1 MGLGAAVKQKS
12 VDVPDGEAH
21 ARESARQRAISL
33 ALREWTL
40 WYTQDN
46 GPCRGYASYSKNGHT
61 EHVELHST
69 AGRLA
74 LSRLIY
80 KATGK
85 APSRRD
91 LEDTLDALEAIAIFD
106 SPHFPVHVRVADLGS
121 KVYLDLANDDWQV
134 AEVTASGW
142 TIISSDQAPI
152 KFRRPT
158 GTLPLPIPSLDG
170 DLLEISKFIN
180 ADQSGLIL
188 AICWLLDTL
197 TDRGPHPILAIGGRH
212 GSAKSTAT
220 SVLQRMVDPRVAE
233 RRSPPRNERD
243 LAVAATNS
251 WVTGFDNVS
260 RIPPDLADGLC
271 RLATGSAFT
280 TRSLYSD
287 GDEVIF
293 AARRPVIINSIV
305 DLTERPDFNDRTIS
319 IQLRPIDD
327 DQRISETEFWPSF
340 QAARPRIL
348 GALLTALATALSRWS
363 TIKPIGLPR
372 MADFY
377 WLIMAAGPSLPW
389 NFPEFEATWTDMQ
402 ANAINDG
409 IESSALLNVLLP
421 LLESVGIWRASATE
435 LLSQINA
442 RQTLARL
449 PDDWPRNPQGLVGAL
464 RRLAPMLEH
473 AGWILK
479 LGGRATNSG
488 RGRSM
493 EISPKPTL
501 VRVETRPES
510 IIKLHSTNLEV
521 QPQLIPTCNPIVL
534 ERNGTERINT
544 ERNGTE

>member
-1 MGLGAAVKQKS
+1 MKQKS
-12 VDVPDGEAH
+12 VKVPDGEAH

-33 ALREWTL
+33 AQREWTL

-46 GPCRGYASYSKNGHT
+46 GPCRGYASYSKNRHT

-80 KATGK
+80 NATGQ

-91 LEDTLDALEAIAIFD
+91 LEDTLAALEAIAIFD
-106 SPHFPVHVRVADLGS
+106 SPRFDVHVRVADLGS

-134 AEVTASGW
+134 AEVTSSGW
-142 TIISSDQAPI
+142 TIIPSDQAPI
-152 KFRRPT
+152 KFRRPN
-158 GTLPLPIPSLDG
+158 GTLPLPTPLPDG

-180 ADQSGLIL
+180 TDQSGLIL
-188 AICWLLDTL
+188 AICWLLNTL

-233 RRSPPRNERD
+233 RRSPPRTERD
-243 LAVAATNS
+243 LAVAATNC
-251 WVTGFDNVS
+251 WITGFDNVS
-260 RIPPDLADGLC
+260 KLSPDLADGLC

-293 AARRPVIINSIV
+293 AARRPIILNSIV
-305 DLTERPDFNDRTIS
+305 DLTERPDLNDRTIS
-319 IQLRPIDD
+319 IQLNPIDD
-327 DQRISETEFWPSF
+327 VQRISETEFWPSF
-340 QAARPRIL
+340 EAARPKIL

-363 TIKPIGLPR
+363 TIKPVRLPR

-389 NFPEFEATWTDMQ
+389 DGQEFEATWSDMQ
-402 ANAINDG
+402 AYAINNG
-409 IESSALLNVLLP
+409 IESSALLSVLLP
-421 LLESVGIWRASATE
+421 LLESVGIWKASATE
-435 LLSQINA
+435 LLSRINA
-442 RQTLARL
+442 HQTLARL
-449 PDDWPRNPQGLVGAL
+449 PDDWPQTPQGLVGAL

-488 RGRSM
+488 RGRSL

-501 VRVETRPES
+501 DHVETRPVS
-510 IIKLHSTNLEV
+510 IIELKPPSLEAL
-521 QPQLIPTCNPIVL
+521 PQLIPTCNPIAQ
-534 ERNGTERINT
+534 ERNGTERNTT